1 MNIEIVILFF
11 EEPIGSFQNQIL
23 VAKIDNST
31 ILTYFNDI
39 LILTFLHNPSK

>member
-1 MNIEIVILFF
+1 MDIEIVTYCNFILFF

-31 ILTYFNDI
+31 ILTYFNDLMI
-39 LILTFLHNPSK
+39 F